1 MDAVSDREGATHAAL
16 GAQSTTEI
24 TDGPDAIPRQ
34 VDGEAP
40 LTSWTGLGNPKQAH
54 ECHGAALPRATTRQI
69 LASGTILM
77 EAHGATYDAME
88 DHNLRSV
95 PSSAPYQCNP
105 FPPAINVGYDSH
117 DVIMQCCELHYG
129 LRTPLIS

>member
-1 MDAVSDREGATHAAL
+1 MDAISDLTGTTLTMAGVQA
-16 GAQSTTEI
+16 TTEI

-40 LTSWTGLGNPKQAH
+40 LKSWTGLGNPKQAH
-54 ECHGAALPRATTRQI
+54 ESHGAALPRATTRQI
-69 LASGTILM
+69 LASGPIVM

-105 FPPAINVGYDSH
+105 FPLAINVGYDCR
-117 DVIMQCCELHYG
+117 DVTMQCCELHYG
-129 LRTPLIS
+129 TSHR